1 MLAGAMASRISQK
14 SAAFTALT
22 GVGRAFPLPGVLF
35 FAGALA
41 LAGIPPTNGFVSKLL
56 LFRSAIEVQGWVILA
71 LLAGGGLLT
80 LIYTMRAFQRIW
92 WQEPAG
98 SLSLKPGDLLAR
110 VLLLGIWAAPLV
122 QLAQE
127 TVAWLQLPATYIAAV
142 LGG

>member
-1 MLAGAMASRISQK
+1 
-14 SAAFTALT
+14 
-22 GVGRAFPLPGVLF
+22 
-35 FAGALA
+35 
-41 LAGIPPTNGFVSKLL
+41 VSKLL

-98 SLSLKPGDLLAR
+98 PLSLKPGDRLLAPALLLAL